1 MESEKDTNHN
11 YFQRQEE
18 SKKVMENNE
27 QITIQRPG
35 ETYGDKEIEEDEEKD
50 VFLEII
56 SNKVVELMMSTG
68 GVSDK
73 YIPAVR
79 SMQEGN
85 FFLTY
90 LLKKFTFTFILY
102 NNKCLSNKYTILP

>member
-1 MESEKDTNHN
+1 MESEKDTTHN
-11 YFQRQEE
+11 YFQRQEEE
-18 SKKVMENNE
+18 SKKVMENNK

-79 SMQEGN
+79 SMQEGKL
-85 FFLTY
+85 FLIF
-90 LLKKFTFTFILY
+90 LMQKFTCTSKLTGILNVY
-102 NNKCLSNKYTILP
+102 

>member
-1 MESEKDTNHN
+1 MMKSEKDTNHN

-79 SMQEGN
+79 SMQEGKL
-85 FFLTY
+85 FLIF
-90 LLKKFTFTFILY
+90 LMQKFTCIII
-102 NNKCLSNKYTILP
+102 CGHTI